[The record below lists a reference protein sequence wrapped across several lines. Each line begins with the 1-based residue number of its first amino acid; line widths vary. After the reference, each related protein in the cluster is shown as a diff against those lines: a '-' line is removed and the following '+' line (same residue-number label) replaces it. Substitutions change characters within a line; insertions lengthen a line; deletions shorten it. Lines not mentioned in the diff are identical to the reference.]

1 MNCKI
6 LISPLFILMSAIAP
20 WTLALAAVAST
31 STSPTAKTE
40 TLLNNRVAQNICI
53 DKNGN
58 KYQCP

>member
-6 LISPLFILMSAIAP
+6 LIPPLFMLMSAIAP
-20 WTLALAAVAST
+20 WTLVLAAVAST
-31 STSPTAKTE
+31 STTATTPTE
-40 TLLNNRVAQNICI
+40 TVLKNSIAQNTCI

>member
-20 WTLALAAVAST
+20 LTLGLTAVAST
-31 STSPTAKTE
+31 STTATAKTE
-40 TLLNNRVAQNICI
+40 NVLNNSIPQNTCI